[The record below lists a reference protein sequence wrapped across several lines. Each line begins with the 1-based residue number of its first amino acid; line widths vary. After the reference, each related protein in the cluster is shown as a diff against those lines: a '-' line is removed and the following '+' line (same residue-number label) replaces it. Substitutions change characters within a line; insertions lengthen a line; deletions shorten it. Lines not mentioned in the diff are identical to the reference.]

1 MFEPIFRSE
10 LATFGSHERELRITI
25 KRATSRAANWIVS
38 YPRSGNSLV
47 RTLIANYF
55 SGLDRAMRLDEIIA
69 TTVGENAESLWQELT
84 GKLPAD
90 RSLDEQWGMRLPYI
104 ERLRGRT
111 SPAMPLIKS
120 HTIFADVAGRPAFK
134 FIHGDRII
142 HVVRHPGDVAI
153 SCAHFYNV
161 SLDEAIDRL
170 LTPGFYIY
178 GPPDLGYEVMGS
190 WSQHTRCWMQLNG
203 VPALRVHYEDMV
215 ARPIDVLSRIVEFLG
230 HVPDNE
236 RVGLAVEFSN
246 FDRLRLE
253 ERCNGFNEAST
264 LSSQPYFRE
273 GRAGQWLDG
282 LSGKQAGKL
291 LDSDA
296 ELLSSL
302 NYQGSPAALAH
313 TRGACTG

>member
-1 MFEPIFRSE
+1 MQ
-10 LATFGSHERELRITI
+10 
-25 KRATSRAANWIVS
+25 
-38 YPRSGNSLV
+38 
-47 RTLIANYF
+47 
-55 SGLDRAMRLDEIIA
+55 LDEIIA
-69 TTVGENAESLWQELT
+69 ATVGENDESLWQELT
-84 GKLPAD
+84 GKLPTD
-90 RSLDEQWGMRLPYI
+90 RSLAEQWNTRLPYI
-104 ERLRGRT
+104 ERLRRMT
-111 SPAMPLIKS
+111 NPAMPLIKS
-120 HTIFADVAGRPAFK
+120 HTIFGDIEGRPAFN
-134 FIHGDRII
+134 FIPGDRII

-190 WSQHTRCWMQLNG
+190 WSQHTRCWMQLNS
-203 VPALRVHYEDMV
+203 VPALRIHYEDMV
-215 ARPIDVLSRIVEFLG
+215 ARPIQALSRIVEFLG
-230 HVPDNE
+230 HEPDDE

-264 LSSQPYFRE
+264 LSSQPYFRV

-282 LSGKQAGKL
+282 LSGKQAGRL
-291 LDSDA
+291 LDDDP

-302 NYQGSPAALAH
+302 DYRGSRVALAR
-313 TRGACTG
+313 TS